1 MSNASPWA
9 QQSGAALIVA
19 LILLVIMTL
28 LGLSSVRTVALEE
41 RMTANTYDR
50 SLAFQAAEAGL
61 RAGEI
66 VAQAQANSGNAGFNN
81 GGLYSDTD
89 ATCPDPASASPCQ
102 NGLCSIPD
110 KDCPVRWEIPDPGVW
125 EDATGLGLGAL
136 ATTPQYIV
144 EFLGANFPC
153 RIEDPS
159 TMGCKRYRV
168 TSRSNDGTEGRA
180 MVILQS
186 VYAAD

>member
-1 MSNASPWA
+1 MNR
-9 QQSGAALIVA
+9 QCLRRRCSGAALVVA
-19 LILLVIMTL
+19 LILLVVLTL

-50 SLAFQAAEAGL
+50 SLGFQTAEAAL

-66 VAQAQANSGNAGFNN
+66 VAQAQSDGIPPNAGFDSL
-81 GGLYSDTD
+81 GAYSDSD
-89 ATCPDPASASPCQ
+89 DTCGSSTCQ

-110 KDCPVRWEIPDPGVW
+110 KDCPARWLDSGFNGWVN
-125 EDATGLGLGAL
+125 ATGLGLGAL

-144 EFLGANFPC
+144 EYLGNTFPC
-153 RIEDPS
+153 NIDDP
-159 TMGCKRYRV
+159 TAGATNCRRYRV
-168 TSRSNDGTEGRA
+168 TARSHSGGDRA

-186 VYAAD
+186 IYATE